1 MSYGDYGLRPRPCCK
16 WAYRSGPTGQM
27 ERICIGF
34 CNGQK
39 KKKKK
44 KKKKKRIAAAQTA
57 SAFGAARDGYGAL
70 VMPEHRGLIALGML
84 VAGATIGHVVGT
96 RFGRTD
102 PATYALMGA
111 MLGGAYGLR
120 SYMAADIYRQKLEG

>member
-16 WAYRSGPTGQM
+16 WVYRGSGKNMRKVCVKLCKGSKVAGPGGHSSAGQ
-27 ERICIGF
+27 
-34 CNGQK
+34 
-39 KKKKK
+39 
-44 KKKKKRIAAAQTA
+44 TL
-57 SAFGAARDGYGAL
+57 DYGAIG
-70 VMPEHRGLIALGML
+70 MPEHRGLIAMGML
-84 VAGATIGHVVGT
+84 VAGATIGHVVGL
-96 RFGRTD
+96 RFGKTD